1 MSNSPVHTLHPPPT
15 ASSSTSPCPEPASLR
30 TASRSR
36 ATLGLSNLTTR
47 SSSASRIYCPDQHYA
62 SLVSP
67 VWPGAASTTTSSR
80 DDDVPPAGP
89 ESHAYRAWRREA
101 RAGALRA
108 KGKRRS
114 LGSAGELAQHGNE
127 DRGVERGGG
136 GRRASKGK
144 DKAVAFVVGISSSG
158 DEGDA
163 EYEDEGEPDAG
174 RGAGDLL
181 RRREGLFGHLL
192 EGDALVPREPS
203 IGELIRAQVRQP
215 VRTVD
220 PQDLDSLLQH
230 GIGDYTYAKPF
241 SPSRSSSIGG
251 PSSEAPQDSP
261 KPEGDERSERI
272 SLGKGKFSE
281 VLLVRKGNTEYAL
294 KHTALHPHHQLIST
308 RLLREPTILAQL
320 LPHRNLVKVFETI
333 RTPGHLYLVE
343 ECLRSSVTLEDLV
356 ASSPDGVLPPDQAW
370 SILDQ
375 LASVVKSLHEPLR
388 VCHRDIKP
396 ENILV
401 RVDSSTSPAT
411 LHLKLLDF
419 GLATHFSQSEPKLT
433 TCCGSPAYHSPELW
447 RGLRDKFGSVRYWG
461 PEVDAWCVGLTV
473 LRCVTPSKYPLGI
486 GHTSLQSLA
495 DKVVDALLT
504 VPDAAIRQV
513 LAGLLHLDGVKRMRA
528 FDRFCR
534 SLPER
539 QAKRADREGRS
550 ALSVDDSR
558 TSSSP
563 SPSPSS
569 QSQQQQA
576 PAPPREK
583 KEFKTTAFVPAPLAH
598 RLELFL
604 DEQSFARSEG
614 PKLEATIV
622 GDSLDGLV
630 EQVASSCTTIAP
642 SRTSRSTSSTRTAT
656 AEQPQVCAPPVVASG
671 LARAASSSPE
681 TPTSLG
687 RTSLSSSPTSPHS
700 PTLTASNTSTDS
712 LTSAPSTAPPTPS
725 SYSLPFPHPSYPPPV
740 ELTLLNPTNE
750 PIRRA
755 VSYIKYALRCK
766 GILYHVRDDS
776 NVVSSQTASPFI
788 GGTPASFGLASPDS
802 APPSLPPTPHA
813 QPPAPFGGFP
823 FPSSPASTANPDESF
838 VAYLQCVVL
847 LPPSSSSDDSNL
859 SPATFRLRATLQQ
872 QHERTQQR
880 RRPGMPA
887 RANTHT
893 GFEPRRSAS
902 TPPQRLSDLTG
913 GATGGSPGG
922 RKGAQPDKVEALSFF
937 LSIRKPAAVEGDLT
951 SAARR
956 RRRRSRRSAAAK
968 GGAPADEDEQ
978 RDIAYAS
985 RVVVTLSDDRALSFV
1000 RDALALTDG
1009 ADSVPTDVAL
1019 VSDETDADAERRGR
1033 GRRAGQ
1039 VTSPRPGQGDNSGS
1053 RDARTRRREAAAEL
1067 KRGEERAT
1075 ASGGVSAGLGMA
1087 MGPPAQ
1093 GGGGGGGGGASG
1105 LWDFTSLVGRLVGG
1119 TGRGSRSSSREEQAS
1134 DDQQQQQ
1141 QRRTRA
1147 RSSLRL

>member
-1 MSNSPVHTLHPPPT
+1 MSTSPVHTLHPPPT
-15 ASSSTSPCPEPASLR
+15 PSSSTSPCPEPASLR

-36 ATLGLSNLTTR
+36 ATLGLSSLTTR
-47 SSSASRIYCPDQHYA
+47 SSSASRIYCPEQHYA
-62 SLVSP
+62 PLVSP
-67 VWPGAASTTTSSR
+67 VWPGAASVAPRR
-80 DDDVPPAGP
+80 DDDVASGGP
-89 ESHAYRAWRREA
+89 DSQAYRAWRREA
-101 RAGALRA
+101 RAGALRS

-114 LGSAGELAQHGNE
+114 LGSAGELAQHGKE
-127 DRGVERGGG
+127 DRGAELGGD
-136 GRRASKGK
+136 GRRKASKGK

-163 EYEDEGEPDAG
+163 EYEDEGEVDAG
-174 RGAGDLL
+174 EGAGELL

-203 IGELIRAQVRQP
+203 LDELIRAQVRQP

-220 PQDLDSLLQH
+220 PQDLDSLLHH
-230 GIGDYTYAKPF
+230 GIGDYTYVKPS
-241 SPSRSSSIGG
+241 SPTRSSSIGG
-251 PSSEAPQDSP
+251 PSAEARQDSP
-261 KPEGDERSERI
+261 KPEGDERSERV

-281 VLLVRKGNTEYAL
+281 VLLVRKGSTEYAL

-333 RTPGHLYLVE
+333 RTPGHFYLVE
-343 ECLRSSVTLEDLV
+343 ECLRSSVTLEELV
-356 ASSPDGVLPPDQAW
+356 ASSPDGILPLDQAW
-370 SILDQ
+370 SILEQ

-396 ENILV
+396 ENILI
-401 RVDSSTSPAT
+401 RVDSSTTPAT

-473 LRCVTPSKYPLGI
+473 LRCVTPTKYPLGI
-486 GHTSLQSLA
+486 GHTTLQSLA

-504 VPDAAIRQV
+504 VPDSAIRQV

-539 QAKRADREGRS
+539 QAKRAEREGRS
-550 ALSVDDSR
+550 ALDVDVTR
-558 TSSSP
+558 TSTSP
-563 SPSPSS
+563 SPSAQVD
-569 QSQQQQA
+569 QSQ
-576 PAPPREK
+576 REK
-583 KEFKTTAFVPAPLAH
+583 KEFKTTAFIPAPLAH

-622 GDSLDGLV
+622 DDSLDGLV
-630 EQVASSCTTIAP
+630 EQVASSCTTVGP

-656 AEQPQVCAPPVVASG
+656 ADQPQVCAPPVVASG
-671 LARAASSSPE
+671 LARAASSSPD

-687 RTSLSSSPTSPHS
+687 RTSLSSSPTSRHS
-700 PTLTASNTSTDS
+700 PALTASNTSTDS
-712 LTSAPSTAPPTPS
+712 LTSASSTAPPTPS
-725 SYSLPFPHPSYPPPV
+725 SYSMPFRHPSYPPPI

-776 NVVSSQTASPFI
+776 TVVSSTTASPFV
-788 GGTPASFGLASPDS
+788 GGTPASFGFASPDS

-823 FPSSPASTANPDESF
+823 FPSSPSSAANLDESF
-838 VAYLQCVVL
+838 VAYLHCVVP

-902 TPPQRLSDLTG
+902 TPPQRLSDLAGGTG
-913 GATGGSPGG
+913 SGSPGG
-922 RKGAQPDKVEALSFF
+922 RKGAEPEKVEALAFF
-937 LSIRKPAAVEGDLT
+937 LSIRKPAAAEGDLA
-951 SAARR
+951 SSARR

-968 GGAPADEDEQ
+968 GGVLADEGQQ
-978 RDIAYAS
+978 REVAYAS
-985 RVVVTLSDDRALSFV
+985 RVVVTLSDDRALPFV

-1009 ADSVPTDVAL
+1009 ADSVPTDVVHVGDDAG
-1019 VSDETDADAERRGR
+1019 ADAERRGR

-1039 VTSPRPGQGDNSGS
+1039 ATSPRPGQGDNSGS
-1053 RDARTRRREAAAEL
+1053 RDARTRRREAAAQL
-1067 KRGEERAT
+1067 KHGEERAT
-1075 ASGGVSAGLGMA
+1075 TAGGLSAGLGMA

-1093 GGGGGGGGGASG
+1093 QGGGGGGGASG

-1119 TGRGSRSSSREEQAS
+1119 PGRTSRSSSREERAS
-1134 DDQQQQQ
+1134 DDQQQQQQ

>member
-1 MSNSPVHTLHPPPT
+1 MSTSPVHTLHPPPT
-15 ASSSTSPCPEPASLR
+15 PSSSTSPCPEPASLR

-47 SSSASRIYCPDQHYA
+47 SSSASRIYCPEHHYA
-62 SLVSP
+62 PLVSP
-67 VWPGAASTTTSSR
+67 VWPGAASVAHSR
-80 DDDVPPAGP
+80 DDDVAPGGP
-89 ESHAYRAWRREA
+89 DSHAYRAWRREA
-101 RAGALRA
+101 RAGALRS

-114 LGSAGELAQHGNE
+114 LGSAGELAHQGE
-127 DRGVERGGG
+127 QDRGAEPVAAGR
-136 GRRASKGK
+136 RRASKGK

-163 EYEDEGEPDAG
+163 EYEDEGEADAG
-174 RGAGDLL
+174 VGAHDLL

-192 EGDALVPREPS
+192 EGDALVPREP
-203 IGELIRAQVRQP
+203 GLDELIRAQIRQP

-230 GIGDYTYAKPF
+230 GVGDYTYVKPF

-251 PSSEAPQDSP
+251 PSSEALRESP
-261 KPEGDERSERI
+261 KPEDDERSERI
-272 SLGKGKFSE
+272 TLGKGKFSE

-333 RTPGHLYLVE
+333 RTPGHFYLVE
-343 ECLRSSVTLEDLV
+343 ECLRSSVTLEELV
-356 ASSPDGVLPPDQAW
+356 ASSPDGVLPLDQAW
-370 SILDQ
+370 SVLEQ

-396 ENILV
+396 ENILI

-504 VPDAAIRQV
+504 VPDAGIRQV

-528 FDRFCR
+528 FTRFSA
-534 SLPER
+534 SLPEP
-539 QAKRADREGRS
+539 QAKRAEREGRS
-550 ALSVDDSR
+550 ALDGDDSR
-558 TSSSP
+558 ALSQQQSP
-563 SPSPSS
+563 
-569 QSQQQQA
+569 QSQQQQMQ
-576 PAPPREK
+576 REK
-583 KEFKTTAFVPAPLAH
+583 KEFKTTAFIPAPLAH

-622 GDSLDGLV
+622 DDSLDGLV
-630 EQVASSCTTIAP
+630 EHVASSCTTVAP

-671 LARAASSSPE
+671 LARAASGSPE
-681 TPTSLG
+681 TPASLG
-687 RTSLSSSPTSPHS
+687 RASLSSSPTSPHS
-700 PTLTASNTSTDS
+700 PMLTTPNTSTDS
-712 LTSAPSTAPPTPS
+712 LTSASSTAPPTPS
-725 SYSLPFPHPSYPPPV
+725 SYSLPFRHPSYPPPI

-755 VSYIKYALRCK
+755 VSYIKYSLRCK

-776 NVVSSQTASPFI
+776 PAISSAAASPF
-788 GGTPASFGLASPDS
+788 GGAAPASFGFASPDS
-802 APPSLPPTPHA
+802 APPSLPPTPYS

-838 VAYLQCVVL
+838 VCFLQCVVP

-893 GFEPRRSAS
+893 GYSIEPRRSAS
-902 TPPQRLSDLTG
+902 TPPQRLSDLG
-913 GATGGSPGG
+913 GGTGGSPGG
-922 RKGAQPDKVEALSFF
+922 KKGAAPDKVEALTFF
-937 LSIRKPAAVEGDLT
+937 MSIRKPAAAEGDLA
-951 SAARR
+951 SSARR
-956 RRRRSRRSAAAK
+956 RRRRARRSAAAAGQ
-968 GGAPADEDEQ
+968 GGALNDEAEQ
-978 RDIAYAS
+978 RELAYAS
-985 RVVVTLSDDRALSFV
+985 RVVVTLSDDRALPFV

-1009 ADSVPTDVAL
+1009 ADTAPTDVVL
-1019 VSDETDADAERRGR
+1019 VGDEADADAERRGR

-1039 VTSPRPGQGDNSGS
+1039 MTSPRPGQGDNSGS
-1053 RDARTRRREAAAEL
+1053 RDARTRRREAAAQL

-1093 GGGGGGGGGASG
+1093 DGSRGGGGPSG
-1105 LWDFTSLVGRLVGG
+1105 LWDLTSLVGRLVGG
-1119 TGRGSRSSSREEQAS
+1119 AGRSSRSSSREERAS
-1134 DDQQQQQ
+1134 DEQQQQ

>member
-1 MSNSPVHTLHPPPT
+1 MLF
-15 ASSSTSPCPEPASLR
+15 PCS
-30 TASRSR
+30 
-36 ATLGLSNLTTR
+36 
-47 SSSASRIYCPDQHYA
+47 Q
-62 SLVSP
+62 
-67 VWPGAASTTTSSR
+67 
-80 DDDVPPAGP
+80 
-89 ESHAYRAWRREA
+89 
-101 RAGALRA
+101 
-108 KGKRRS
+108 
-114 LGSAGELAQHGNE
+114 
-127 DRGVERGGG
+127 
-136 GRRASKGK
+136 
-144 DKAVAFVVGISSSG
+144 
-158 DEGDA
+158 
-163 EYEDEGEPDAG
+163 
-174 RGAGDLL
+174 
-181 RRREGLFGHLL
+181 
-192 EGDALVPREPS
+192 
-203 IGELIRAQVRQP
+203 
-215 VRTVD
+215 
-220 PQDLDSLLQH
+220 
-230 GIGDYTYAKPF
+230 
-241 SPSRSSSIGG
+241 
-251 PSSEAPQDSP
+251 
-261 KPEGDERSERI
+261 
-272 SLGKGKFSE
+272 
-281 VLLVRKGNTEYAL
+281 
-294 KHTALHPHHQLIST
+294 
-308 RLLREPTILAQL
+308 
-320 LPHRNLVKVFETI
+320 
-333 RTPGHLYLVE
+333 
-343 ECLRSSVTLEDLV
+343 
-356 ASSPDGVLPPDQAW
+356 
-370 SILDQ
+370 
-375 LASVVKSLHEPLR
+375 
-388 VCHRDIKP
+388 P

-528 FDRFCR
+528 FSRFCA

-539 QAKRADREGRS
+539 QAKRAEREGRS
-550 ALSVDDSR
+550 ALDVDGER
-558 TSSSP
+558 A
-563 SPSPSS
+563 
-569 QSQQQQA
+569 QSQQQQSQQQMQ
-576 PAPPREK
+576 REK

-622 GDSLDGLV
+622 DDSLDALV
-630 EQVASSCTTIAP
+630 EHVASSCTTVAP
-642 SRTSRSTSSTRTAT
+642 SRASRSTSSTRTAT
-656 AEQPQVCAPPVVASG
+656 AEQPQACAPPVVASG
-671 LARAASSSPE
+671 LARAASGSPE
-681 TPTSLG
+681 TPASLG
-687 RTSLSSSPTSPHS
+687 RASLSSSPTSPHS
-700 PTLTASNTSTDS
+700 PMLTTPNTSTDS
-712 LTSAPSTAPPTPS
+712 LTSASSTAPLTPS
-725 SYSLPFPHPSYPPPV
+725 SYSMPFRHPSYPPPI

-755 VSYIKYALRCK
+755 ISYVKYALRCK

-776 NVVSSQTASPFI
+776 GVVSSATASPF
-788 GGTPASFGLASPDS
+788 GGATPASFGFASPDS
-802 APPSLPPTPHA
+802 APPSLPPTPYS

-838 VAYLQCVVL
+838 VCFLHCVVP

-872 QHERTQQR
+872 QDERTLQR

-893 GFEPRRSAS
+893 GYSFEPRRSAS
-902 TPPQRLSDLTG
+902 TPPQRLSDLG
-913 GATGGSPGG
+913 GGGSPGG
-922 RKGAQPDKVEALSFF
+922 KKGAAPDKVEALTFF
-937 LSIRKPAAVEGDLT
+937 LSVRKPAAAEGDLAA
-951 SAARR
+951 SARRR
-956 RRRRSRRSAAAK
+956 RRRRSRRSVAGEAGTLA
-968 GGAPADEDEQ
+968 GEEDEQ
-978 RDIAYAS
+978 RELAYAS
-985 RVVVTLSDDRALSFV
+985 RVVVTLSDDRALPFV

-1009 ADSVPTDVAL
+1009 ADTVPTDGAL
-1019 VSDETDADAERRGR
+1019 VGDEADLDAERRGR

-1053 RDARTRRREAAAEL
+1053 RDARTRRREAAAQL

-1093 GGGGGGGGGASG
+1093 DGSRGGGGPSA
-1105 LWDFTSLVGRLVGG
+1105 LWDLTSLVGRLVGG
-1119 TGRGSRSSSREEQAS
+1119 AGRASRSSSREERAS
-1134 DDQQQQQ
+1134 DEQQQQ